1 MSSSSTAPINAFPDD
16 PLVQAVKAH
25 VKTYMQNY
33 DASHSWDHI
42 ERVVTMAHDLHARSD
57 AAFRDSVDLRVVHL
71 AALLHD
77 VGDRKSVLFFSF
89 LSLSLSP
96 SPTHIFLFRPSP
108 TLHRSTHLRT
118 QPPYH
123 NTLLTLSKRYLQP
136 GETPHTQITTLLL
149 SLSCPPPLTTT
160 LQTICSG
167 VSYSTE
173 IKDLAHTAALVK
185 QHPEL
190 GLVQDADRLDA
201 IGAVGIGRMFAY
213 GGAKST
219 RSLRDT
225 MAHLDA
231 KLVKLEGMMKT
242 DAGRAVARERTER
255 LTVFRAWWVE
265 EAGEI

>member
-1 MSSSSTAPINAFPDD
+1 MASSTPAINAFPND
-16 PLVQAVKAH
+16 PLVQAVKEH

-42 ERVVTMAHDLHARSD
+42 ERVVTMAHNLYARSD

-77 VGDRKSVLFFSF
+77 VGDHK
-89 LSLSLSP
+89 
-96 SPTHIFLFRPSP
+96 
-108 TLHRSTHLRT
+108 
-118 QPPYH
+118 
-123 NTLLTLSKRYLQP
+123 YLQP
-136 GETPHTQITTLLL
+136 GENPHTQITTLLL
-149 SLSCPPPLTTT
+149 SLSCPSPLATT

-173 IKDLAHTAALVK
+173 TKNPAHTAALVA
-185 QHPEL
+185 QYPEL

-201 IGAVGIGRMFAY
+201 IGAVGIGRMFTY
-213 GGAKST
+213 GGARST

-225 MAHLDA
+225 MAHLDE

-242 DAGRAVARERTER
+242 EAGRAVARERGER
-255 LTVFRAWWVE
+255 LRVFRGWWVE